1 MTMLIREGTLEE
13 AIKWWLVLLSLH
25 VVRRL
30 NPWQGALEIKKFN
43 LSG

>member
-13 AIKWWLVLLSLH
+13 AIKWWLVLPSLH

-30 NPWQGALEIKKFN
+30 NPWRSALGIKKLN
-43 LSG
+43 LSR